1 VWRYKQT
8 VRSVRRAPE
17 YAEYFVHYP
26 IKQSLRS
33 SHYYA
38 QRMAGRGQTA
48 LDIGCGEGF
57 FALELIKNGN
67 RVTGVDGLPKARH
80 SGEME
85 RYIPVD
91 LNGPRGIL
99 TRELAGQKFDRVL
112 LLDVLEHLMRPER
125 LLAEAMNALN
135 PQGRLIVSLPN
146 VANIAVRLALLFG
159 RFTYTERGIL
169 DRTHLRFFTRKTARR
184 FLEENGCQV
193 LETRSTVIPLEL
205 ALGLSPANPLMRAA
219 NALLGLATAI
229 FPGLLGYQFVF
240 LARPRE

>member
-1 VWRYKQT
+1 
-8 VRSVRRAPE
+8 
-17 YAEYFVHYP
+17 
-26 IKQSLRS
+26 
-33 SHYYA
+33 
-38 QRMAGRGQTA
+38 
-48 LDIGCGEGF
+48 
-57 FALELIKNGN
+57 
-67 RVTGVDGLPKARH
+67 
-80 SGEME
+80 
-85 RYIPVD
+85 VD